1 LITNIIESL
10 EVLMATNER
19 PERPPKVTLAVKMF
33 YLICGIGAVRT
44 TLTVLRHID
53 VRSPDTLIVTKL
65 LIYATSILLIYQT
78 GKGKNWARWAMVVIF
93 VGCLPIEIL
102 PLFEELSHN
111 PVNAFLGCVSLGLYL
126 VGLVFLFLKESSA
139 WFVGGLDSGNRGE
152 QCQH

>member
-1 LITNIIESL
+1 
-10 EVLMATNER
+10 MGPNER
-19 PERPPKVTLAVKMF
+19 LERPPMVTLSVKMF

-65 LIYATSILLIYQT
+65 LIYAASILLIYQT
-78 GKGKNWARWAMVVIF
+78 GKGKNWARWALVVIF
-93 VGCLPIEIL
+93 VVCLPITIL
-102 PLFEELSHN
+102 PNFDELSHN

-139 WFVGGLDSGNRGE
+139 WFAGERNSGSRGA
-152 QCQH
+152 

>member
-1 LITNIIESL
+1 LDTNLIER
-10 EVLMATNER
+10 EVLVAKKEMLER
-19 PERPPKVTLAVKMF
+19 PAKVTLAVKMF
-33 YLICGIGAVRT
+33 YLVCGIGVVRT
-44 TLTVLRHID
+44 TITVLRHID

-65 LIYATSILLIYQT
+65 LLYAVSIFLIYQT
-78 GKGKNWARWAMVVIF
+78 GKGKNWARWAMVTLF

-152 QCQH
+152 QCQY